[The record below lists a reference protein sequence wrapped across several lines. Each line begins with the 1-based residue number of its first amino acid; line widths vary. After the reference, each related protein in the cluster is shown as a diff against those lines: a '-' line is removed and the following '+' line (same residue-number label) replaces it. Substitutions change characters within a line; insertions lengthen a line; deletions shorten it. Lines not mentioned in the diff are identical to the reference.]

1 MKEITDRR
9 TDARTYEHRHL
20 GHVVF
25 VEWKTCTVIDGLE
38 FLGGK
43 EDTKAYKLL
52 NDDDSAR
59 LLFIPGMDFYRD

>member
-9 TDARTYEHRHL
+9 TDGCTYKHRHL

-38 FLGGK
+38 FVGGK
-43 EDTKAYKLL
+43 EDKKAYKLL
-52 NDDDSAR
+52 NDD
-59 LLFIPGMDFYRD
+59 